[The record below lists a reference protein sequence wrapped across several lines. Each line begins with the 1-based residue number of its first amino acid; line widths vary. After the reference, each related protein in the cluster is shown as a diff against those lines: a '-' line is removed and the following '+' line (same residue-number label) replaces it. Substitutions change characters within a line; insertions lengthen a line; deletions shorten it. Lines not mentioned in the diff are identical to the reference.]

1 MSEVTNELMFE
12 LLKSIDRRLGQL
24 SQGFSE
30 VKSEIDSIRGHLI
43 ATEIDVK
50 NTYGVL
56 SRRGDRL
63 ERIERRLEGA

>member
-1 MSEVTNELMFE
+1 MPEVTNELMFE
-12 LLKSIDRRLGQL
+12 LMKRIDYRLGEL

-43 ATEIDVK
+43 ATESDVK
-50 NTYGVL
+50 NIYGVL
-56 SRRGDRL
+56 SRRDGRL